1 MWQISELLIYVGG
14 NPLSVFKGLRSRM
27 KRTQMSAQTRILLV
41 DDHAVVRAGLRN
53 ALEELPSVTV
63 VGEVGD
69 GNGISSALADLRP
82 NCLLIDVTMP
92 NFEPISAMRLIRM
105 RHPDLKIL
113 VVSAFDDDVYVQGL
127 LSAGVNGYHLKDQP
141 LRDLR
146 EAVLA
151 VMAGKQWVTPRL
163 LYKVHGSNKT
173 GPQNLPRLTPR
184 QKDILTLLQNG
195 YDNQRISAEIGISIK
210 TVENH
215 LTRLYRQLNVQSR
228 LEAVHFVRDNPE
240 VFQKQETITKP
251 RARRGGSDSPEK
263 PTILVVDDSR
273 RFRSQ
278 LRRMI
283 TRLAPFATI
292 TEAENTA
299 TALTQVKHVAP
310 KLAFV
315 DVVLGNEDGIQCT
328 SQIRKHANRII
339 LMSAYPDREFHRRGI
354 EAGAAAF
361 LDKKDLDSA
370 VLNQI
375 IQDTLG

>member
-1 MWQISELLIYVGG
+1 
-14 NPLSVFKGLRSRM
+14 M
-27 KRTQMSAQTRILLV
+27 KPTRILLV

-53 ALEELPSVTV
+53 ALEELPHVSI
-63 VGEVGD
+63 VGEVED
-69 GNGISSALADLRP
+69 GNGIDAALAQRQPD
-82 NCLLIDVTMP
+82 CLLIDVTMP
-92 NFEPISAMRLIRM
+92 NFEPISAIRLIRL
-105 RHPDLKIL
+105 RYPELKIL
-113 VVSAFDDDVYVQGL
+113 VVSAYDDDIYVQGL

-141 LRDLR
+141 LRTLR
-146 EAVLA
+146 QALLA
-151 VMAGKQWVTPRL
+151 VMAGERWVTPRL
-163 LYKVHGSNKT
+163 LNRADGGNYRT
-173 GPQNLPRLTPR
+173 PRQLPRLTPR
-184 QKDILTLLQNG
+184 QKDILVLLQNG
-195 YDNQRISAEIGISIK
+195 FDNQRIAAEIKISIK

-228 LEAVHFVRDNPE
+228 LEAVHFVRDHPE
-240 VFQKQETITKP
+240 VFQQSERRSRPTTK
-251 RARRGGSDSPEK
+251 RSGGGNSAEK

-292 TEAENTA
+292 TEAEDTA
-299 TALTQVKHVAP
+299 AAVQQVRTTTP

-328 SQIRKHANRII
+328 SQIRSHASRII
-339 LMSAYPDREFHRRGI
+339 LMSAYPDREFHRRGL

-370 VLNQI
+370 ALHQI